1 MDHIFG
7 DDGSSLEQLNEESAP
22 KPKEKVALMEESTIY
37 DDINSKKESLEAI
50 THAQHA
56 SDVIEV
62 KMVPDKPKKVAKK
75 VEPVPKKEPKQP
87 KKAEEEP
94 SQVQ

>member
-1 MDHIFG
+1 MV
-7 DDGSSLEQLNEESAP
+7 EETQ
-22 KPKEKVALMEESTIY
+22 KPKDKVALMEGSTIY

-62 KMVPDKPKKVAKK
+62 KMVPEKPKVNK
-75 VEPVPKKEPKQP
+75 
-87 KKAEEEP
+87 
-94 SQVQ
+94 

>member
-7 DDGSSLEQLNEESAP
+7 DDGSSLEQLNEESAS

>member
-50 THAQHA
+50 THA
-56 SDVIEV
+56 
-62 KMVPDKPKKVAKK
+62 
-75 VEPVPKKEPKQP
+75 
-87 KKAEEEP
+87 
-94 SQVQ
+94 